1 MKTVRNCR
9 ITTLIGLC
17 CTSITCSMLGIQT
30 VQASTTVQGNGAASG
45 AGAVGRIPSV
55 SPGPSSSPSNTPT
68 PSNGS
73 QASVS
78 GQLTLTAA
86 ASPTSTPSSSPG
98 TTGSSEP
105 TSTASS
111 PSKASSHTVTFD
123 CNMQSAAPTT
133 STVADGAQVARP
145 SPEPT
150 RRGFV
155 LEGWFAGKVAYDFS
169 APVHSDLTLK
179 AKVGPGRPDL
189 DRAAAG
195 GDPNQEAPGWHLPRP
210 RPPVSVSAR
219 SAQASGP
226 RWPWVRMATSKPGAP
241 TATKRAAE
249 MTATAYAST
258 GPTPSRDSTKP
269 QNHSRADQTGLPNGS
284 GRCRHCM
291 AMGKQPLPPVGP
303 VGRCGRRQI

>member
-86 ASPTSTPSSSPG
+86 ASPRSTPSSSPG

-111 PSKASSHTVTFD
+111 PSNASSHTVTFD
-123 CNMQSAAPTT
+123 CNMQSAAPAT
-133 STVADGAQVARP
+133 STVTDGAQVARP
-145 SPEPT
+145 SPEAT

-179 AKVGPGRPDL
+179 AKWARAGQTWTVQPQEGTRIRRHQGGTYPAPALRYPFQPDQRRHPAL
-189 DRAAAG
+189 AG
-195 GDPNQEAPGWHLPRP
+195 LGFGWQRLSLGHL
-210 RPPVSVSAR
+210 
-219 SAQASGP
+219 
-226 RWPWVRMATSKPGAP
+226 
-241 TATKRAAE
+241 
-249 MTATAYAST
+249 
-258 GPTPSRDSTKP
+258 
-269 QNHSRADQTGLPNGS
+269 
-284 GRCRHCM
+284 
-291 AMGKQPLPPVGP
+291 
-303 VGRCGRRQI
+303 RRRRERQR